1 LRWEGITAAQRHLD
15 TVIDHTSQCVDVA
28 VHLPMV
34 LTELGYFA
42 ELRGDPHTAA
52 RLHGEAYDLS
62 QKIRALLYTAQTLEG
77 LAGAPAAGSPTA
89 GATVLG
95 AAAAERTAAEL
106 PPAPA
111 ERDDVVRAITAA
123 RATLREAAFAKA
135 SEGGGRPTPDE
146 PRAVAEQALPRAGR
160 SHRR

>member
-1 LRWEGITAAQRHLD
+1 
-15 TVIDHTSQCVDVA
+15 
-28 VHLPMV
+28 MV
-34 LTELGYFA
+34 LTELGYLA

-62 QKIRALLYTAQTLEG
+62 QKIGALRDTAQALEG
-77 LAGAPAAGSPTA
+77 LAGTPAAAGSPTA

-135 SEGGGRPTPDE
+135 SEAGGRPTPDE
-146 PRAVAEQALPRAGR
+146 PRAVAEQALPLAGR
-160 SHRR
+160 SRRR